1 MPGGAMTD
9 LKTHL
14 IDRIR
19 RTGPISVAD
28 YMAECLLHPRF
39 GYYTT
44 RDPLGAAGDFTTA
57 PEISQMF
64 GELIG
69 LSLAQ
74 SWMDQ
79 GAPSAF
85 ILAEA
90 GPGRGTLM
98 ADILRAT
105 RAAPGFHAALQLHL
119 IEASPTLR
127 AAQADSLADY
137 APHWHDQLSSVP
149 TGLPLFFV
157 ANEFFDALP
166 IRQFVRDGDAWR
178 EKRVIEQDGELAFAL
193 AGPAPQDAL
202 THRLSDTQDGD
213 LVELCPAA
221 PAIAADIGQRIAEH
235 GGAALLID
243 YGDWRS
249 LGDTLQALKGH
260 ERADPLADPGQAD
273 LTAHVDFEPI
283 AQAAACKFTRLTG
296 QGVFLERLGI
306 TPRAQSLAKGLQG
319 AALET
324 LVQAHRRLTHPSE
337 MGTLFKVIGL
347 YPDGMTPPPGLEP

>member
-1 MPGGAMTD
+1 MTLTD
-9 LKTHL
+9 HL
-14 IDRIR
+14 LTRIR
-19 RTGPISVAD
+19 RTGPLTIAD
-28 YMAECLLHPRF
+28 YMAECLLHPAL

-74 SWMDQ
+74 CWLDQ
-79 GAPSAF
+79 GAPKPF

-105 RAAPGFHAALQLHL
+105 RAVPGFHDAMRLHL

-127 AAQADSLADY
+127 AAQSER
-137 APHWHDQLSSVP
+137 LSQYGPVWLDDITALPS
-149 TGLPLFFV
+149 GPLFFV

-166 IRQFVRDGDAWR
+166 IRQFVRDGDSWHER
-178 EKRVIEQDGELAFAL
+178 RVTETDGQLSFAL
-193 AGPAPQDAL
+193 TDATPISAL
-202 THRLSDTQDGD
+202 DDRLSDTKDGD
-213 LVELCPAA
+213 LIETCA
-221 PAIAADIGQRIAEH
+221 PATAISAQIGARIAQH
-235 GGAALLID
+235 GGAALIVD

-249 LGDTLQALKGH
+249 LGDTLQALHKH
-260 ERADPLADPGQAD
+260 QHSDPLDNPGQAD
-273 LTAHVDFEPI
+273 LTAHVDFEALAI
-283 AQAAACKFTRLTG
+283 AVPCKYTRLTA

-306 TPRAQSLAKGLQG
+306 TQRAQTLAQQLSGPALDSLVA
-319 AALET
+319 
-324 LVQAHRRLTHPSE
+324 AHRRLTHPSE

-347 YPDGMTPPPGLEP
+347 YPDGQNPPPGLEP